1 VECVAVLCYSVLLR
15 AAVCDSV
22 LLVECDVECDAVLCN
37 SVCVHTYI
45 YLYKYRE
52 VYVCANS
59 HAYPQKDL
67 LNLQISAMHLHMRRI
82 HPQIDIYIYLH
93 IHLYI
98 YIYTTGK
105 PLLMQ
110 PAENYLRDAMNLVK
124 DKFLH
129 TTTLDATK
137 MFFTCLQPVTH
148 FRPHL

>member
-1 VECVAVLCYSVLLR
+1 
-15 AAVCDSV
+15 
-22 LLVECDVECDAVLCN
+22 
-37 SVCVHTYI
+37 
-45 YLYKYRE
+45 
-52 VYVCANS
+52 
-59 HAYPQKDL
+59 
-67 LNLQISAMHLHMRRI
+67 MHLHMRRI
-82 HPQIDIYIYLH
+82 HPQIDIYIYIH

-137 MFFTCLQPVTH
+137 MSFTCLQPVIH